1 MLLLDREVSLLP
13 LFQSIHRLSP
23 SKRSLAYDM
32 VLSRCHLTTNAML
45 NFDDVRDAVESESKP
60 NYCSL
65 NTLKKIIRIW
75 NPDYDLSGIKLERRV
90 VDPIDEV
97 LDDKNIDELIRELAQ
112 TL

>member
-1 MLLLDREVSLLP
+1 
-13 LFQSIHRLSP
+13 
-23 SKRSLAYDM
+23 
-32 VLSRCHLTTNAML
+32 ML